1 MENNSTDA
9 ATLNQKYNG
18 IDLIKFIMAIF
29 IVMMHSNFM
38 LDISYNINYAF
49 KWGIT
54 RIAVPFFFI
63 ASGFLLY
70 RKIDICDIDI
80 KKIKK
85 YIKHICR
92 LYIAWTIIYLPII
105 VYDLLKSDKGIL
117 SATSGFII
125 NSIMA
130 VSYLHLWFLQALI
143 VSVLLVTLFLYL
155 KFSVKKIFF
164 IALLLYCVGLLGQ
177 GYYWIFDYFFPEGS
191 SIYNIFK
198 ILEKIFVTPR
208 NGFCFGFLFFFMG
221 VYISASDKV
230 VKQDKL
236 IFYTAVSFILFIMEV
251 MLGSFYG
258 FNKSSDVYIMLIPLA
273 YFVFLYSKN
282 LRLRDSKKL
291 IYLRKQSMYI
301 YFIHPWFLFIVG
313 RFFGCSKY
321 SLINLGHFVIFV
333 IVLTLSILFSHIII
347 KLIQNGKYKYFK
359 YLS

>member
-1 MENNSTDA
+1 MMEGKYFMENNSTDA

-29 IVMMHSNFM
+29 IVMMHSNCM
-38 LDISYNINYAF
+38 IDISYNINYAF

-191 SIYNIFK
+191 LIYNIFK

-258 FNKSSDVYIMLIPLA
+258 FNKSSDVYIMLIPLS
-273 YFVFLYSKN
+273 YFVFFVFEKF
-282 LRLRDSKKL
+282 KVK
-291 IYLRKQSMYI
+291 
-301 YFIHPWFLFIVG
+301 
-313 RFFGCSKY
+313 RFQKS
-321 SLINLGHFVIFV
+321 
-333 IVLTLSILFSHIII
+333 
-347 KLIQNGKYKYFK
+347 
-359 YLS
+359 

>member
-1 MENNSTDA
+1 MENDLKNVES
-9 ATLNQKYNG
+9 LNQKYNG
-18 IDLIKFIMAIF
+18 IDLMKFIMAIF
-29 IVMMHSNFM
+29 IVMMHSDFM

-54 RIAVPFFFI
+54 SIAVPFFFI

-70 RKIDICDIDI
+70 RKIDICDIDL

-85 YIKHICR
+85 YIKHICM

-117 SATSGFII
+117 SATLGFII

-143 VSVLLVTLFLYL
+143 VSVILVTLFLYL

-198 ILEKIFVTPR
+198 MLEKIFVTPR
-208 NGFCFGFLFFFMG
+208 DGFCFGFLFFFMG
-221 VYISASDKV
+221 VYISTSDKV

-236 IFYTAVSFILFIMEV
+236 IFYTAVSSILFIMEV

-273 YFVFLYSKN
+273 YFVFVFEKFKITNSK
-282 LRLRDSKKL
+282 LL
-291 IYLRKQSMYI
+291 IYLRKQSVYI

-313 RFFGCSKY
+313 GFFGCSKY
-321 SLINLGHFVIFV
+321 SLINLGHFAIFV

-347 KLIQNGKYKYFK
+347 KLSQNGKYKYLK